1 MHENMCFSKSS
12 TTLVI
17 VCFLITAILV
27 GMKWYHIVVLIH
39 ISLITNEAE
48 HIFMYLL
55 AFNIFSLEKCLFKS
69 FADFWMGLSV
79 LLLSCKGSLCIFH
92 MNSLYVYAN
101 IVSHSVVSLCI
112 FLKVSFGAK
121 KFLILWCLVYFFLL
135 SFVLL
140 VSCLRNYCLIQAH
153 KDLCLCFGAKVFQS
167 V

>member
-153 KDLCLCFGAKVFQS
+153 
-167 V
+167 

>member
-1 MHENMCFSKSS
+1 MHENMYFSKSS

-17 VCFLITAILV
+17 VYFLIIV
-27 GMKWYHIVVLIH
+27 GMKWYRIVVLIH

-55 AFNIFSLEKCLFKS
+55 AINRFSLEKCLFKS

-79 LLLSCKGSLCIFH
+79 FLLSCKGSLCILH
-92 MNSLYVYAN
+92 MSSVYIYAN
-101 IVSHSVVSLCI
+101 IFSYSIVSLCI

-121 KFLILWCLVYFFLL
+121 KFLILWCPIYFFLL

-140 VSCLRNYCLIQAH
+140 VSC
-153 KDLCLCFGAKVFQS
+153 
-167 V
+167 